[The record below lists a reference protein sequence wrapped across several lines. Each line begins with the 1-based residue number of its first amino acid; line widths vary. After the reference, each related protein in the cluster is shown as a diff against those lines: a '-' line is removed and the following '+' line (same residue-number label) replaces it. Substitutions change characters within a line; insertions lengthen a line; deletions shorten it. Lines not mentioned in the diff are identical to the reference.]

1 MNSLFLFIVFSAL
14 TLIGCKK
21 AEVYHFAHES
31 TESNRKS
38 LQWSR
43 SDAQLATELTT
54 SELPYLVVDFHTFWP
69 GYSTMAYLY
78 VVQLAGDPIELRSI
92 SVSSSITRED
102 YTVLL
107 NVKASPEPLDS
118 GLHLYRYRVIDT
130 GASERFIEADSLQVK
145 LKWAG
150 KDNAERVT
158 EFNLKRQI
166 KKDVAWPT

>member
-1 MNSLFLFIVFSAL
+1 MNSRFLFIIFSAL
-14 TLIGCKK
+14 TLIGCKT
-21 AEVYHFAHES
+21 AEVYHFTHES

-38 LQWSR
+38 LQWSQ
-43 SDAQLATELTT
+43 SYPKLATELST

-92 SVSSSITRED
+92 SVSSAITSED
-102 YTVLL
+102 YAVFL
-107 NVKASPEPLDS
+107 NVKASPEPLDN

-130 GASERFIEADSLQVK
+130 GASKRFIEADSLQVK
-145 LKWAG
+145 LKWVD

-158 EFNLKRQI
+158 EFELKRQM
-166 KKDVAWPT
+166 KKEVAWPT